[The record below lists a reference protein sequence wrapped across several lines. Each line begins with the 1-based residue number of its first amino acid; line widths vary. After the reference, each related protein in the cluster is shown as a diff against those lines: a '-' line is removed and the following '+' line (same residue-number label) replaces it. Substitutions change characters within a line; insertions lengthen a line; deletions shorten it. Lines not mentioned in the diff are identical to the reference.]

1 MNALLRCFLMNGV
14 AYTEGR
20 SPAGVWPIYLERAL
34 SPRQRVDHSRK
45 LCVCFYSSLYE
56 VQAAERA
63 QTWISKGE
71 EQALLPLGQHWEGIR
86 HRPSHPWLYSAFVGG
101 QRGFRLPLF
110 APRGG
115 SGSHWAHGAI
125 LSEFTS
131 LITPRR
137 RRIFVFILKPRLLIS
152 VGVRCWNMLFQ
163 KLSVLGALNVGAWAT
178 SEQSIRSAS

>member
-1 MNALLRCFLMNGV
+1 MRINIKASYKSAFEWIQQMNALLRCFLMNGV

-45 LCVCFYSSLYE
+45 LCVCFYSSLYG

-71 EQALLPLGQHWEGIR
+71 EQALLPLGQRWEGIR

-101 QRGFRLPLF
+101 QRGFRPRFLLWGEQEQPLN
-110 APRGG
+110 AWSSSLQIYVP
-115 SGSHWAHGAI
+115 HYTLQEAAHLF
-125 LSEFTS
+125 LS
-131 LITPRR
+131 
-137 RRIFVFILKPRLLIS
+137 
-152 VGVRCWNMLFQ
+152 
-163 KLSVLGALNVGAWAT
+163 
-178 SEQSIRSAS
+178 